1 MFLSQLLSEIIG
13 HHPRDFQVHSFSH
26 ILNIYLLL
34 LLIIQMYNFGVK
46 ASRSLAYLS

>member
-13 HHPRDFQVHSFSH
+13 HHLRDFQVHSFSH
-26 ILNIYLLL
+26 ILNIYLL